1 MENLDNSLF
10 NMTATAQKFA
20 LYTSLDGSV
29 RNRNAAPSPELR
41 TYARRQLSA
50 LQKAEI
56 ADTVERLLAEAEEAR
71 RQKQRDA
78 KKRELLKQAEAES
91 DSRERRGLTRRKPT
105 GYGTP
110 EYHRLMREHRALKAK
125 QAAEAEARRERR
137 KGPQLSDAQRAA
149 VKRQLS
155 IARGAPLSFEGN
167 PI

>member
-1 MENLDNSLF
+1 
-10 NMTATAQKFA
+10 MTATAQKLA
-20 LYTSLDGSV
+20 LYSSLDGSV

-41 TYARRQLSA
+41 TYARRQLSTH
-50 LQKAEI
+50 QKAEI
-56 ADTVERLLAEAEEAR
+56 ASRVEREIAEAEEHR

-78 KKRELLKQAEAES
+78 KKRELLRQAEA

-110 EYHRLMREHRALKAK
+110 EYNELMRKHRALKAK

-137 KGPQLSDAQRAA
+137 KGPQLSDAQQAA
-149 VKRQLS
+149 VERQLA
-155 IARGAPLSFEGN
+155 IAGGAPLSFEGN

>member
-1 MENLDNSLF
+1 MENLDNSDF

-20 LYTSLDGSV
+20 LFTSFDGST
-29 RNRNAAPSPELR
+29 RNKFADPLPHQ
-41 TYARRQLSA
+41 RRQLSE
-50 LQKAEI
+50 QKRAEI
-56 ADTVERLLAEAEEAR
+56 ADRVEREIAEAEEAR

-78 KKRELLKQAEAES
+78 KKRELLRQAEA

-137 KGPQLSDAQRAA
+137 KGPQLSDAQREA
-149 VKRQLS
+149 VERQLK
-155 IARGAPLSFEGN
+155 IAGGAPLSFEGN